1 MVARLSAD
9 TEFIRAY
16 GSASSGHA
24 ADLMAVVARLTAL
37 DTDSAA
43 LLGPVGARF
52 QAALARAIDREAG
65 TITDLGS
72 AVAAAHPAA
81 SATAQAYEGADAAAG
96 ARLAGDW

>member
-16 GSASSGHA
+16 GSALSGHA
-24 ADLMAVVARLTAL
+24 ADLTAAAARLTAV
-37 DTDSAA
+37 DAGSAA

-72 AVAAAHPAA
+72 AVAAADPADR
-81 SATAQAYEGADAAAG
+81 STTQVYESTDVAAG
-96 ARLAGDW
+96 ARLTGTW

>member
-9 TEFIRAY
+9 TESIRAY

-24 ADLMAVVARLTAL
+24 ADLMAAAARLTAV
-37 DTDSAA
+37 DAGSAA

-72 AVAAAHPAA
+72 AVAAADPAA
-81 SATAQAYEGADAAAG
+81 RSTAQVYEGADAAAG
-96 ARLAGDW
+96 ARFAGDW